1 MTTLNY
7 FYLTSGIFFF
17 LLGYYVFLKDP
28 KRRVNLIFFLFSLA
42 ATLWYEG
49 SFLKGFLYPN
59 LSLEQREQLL
69 LAGNWKI
76 LVAEDIGWLGISY
89 LSPLFLHLVILITK
103 QRAVFQKKISII
115 LIYLLPTLVNI
126 WILIY
131 DFYFDLQLHKIVK
144 IAEIF
149 QHFFVDILFS
159 LYFVFFLI
167 LGLIFLIKRY
177 TKLKSYQERTQA
189 RYFIIGALI
198 PGIIGAIFLLL
209 SIIKINIYYVSWLLG
224 PFFTLGY
231 LFVSLG
237 VLRHGLFI
245 DYREILETIFKRLAE
260 LVIVTDKE
268 GLILLTNEITLA
280 KLNFK
285 EEEISSQNISN
296 FFKTKEAWPSLK
308 EKLKKQ
314 GEALEE
320 KLVFLTKEKEEIP
333 FLTSISQAKEGI
345 ILVGRDIK
353 ELLSYQEKLKEEVE
367 KRTKELKEAKTIL
380 EVKVKA
386 RTKELQEL
394 ADSLEEQVKQRT
406 KELQKR
412 VEELERFHR
421 LTVGRERRMIELKKE
436 IEDLKKH
443 LMMRKEKI

>member
-1 MTTLNY
+1 
-7 FYLTSGIFFF
+7 
-17 LLGYYVFLKDP
+17 
-28 KRRVNLIFFLFSLA
+28 
-42 ATLWYEG
+42 
-49 SFLKGFLYPN
+49 
-59 LSLEQREQLL
+59 
-69 LAGNWKI
+69 
-76 LVAEDIGWLGISY
+76 
-89 LSPLFLHLVILITK
+89 
-103 QRAVFQKKISII
+103 
-115 LIYLLPTLVNI
+115 IYLLPTLVNI

>member
-1 MTTLNY
+1 MNVENIY
-7 FYLTSGIFFF
+7 FLISAIGTPLIF
-17 LLGYYVFLKDP
+17 LIGYYVFLKDS
-28 KRRVNLIFFLFSLA
+28 RRTINKLFFLMSLGGTFWGLEGIVMRFVVKTSLIYIFTLLVAWFGSTFLSSVFLQLSLA
-42 ATLWYEG
+42 IVGKEELLKKKITK
-49 SFLKGFLYPN
+49 FLLLSPPVLMLLFLYTDTIISEFFPRY
-59 LSLEQREQLL
+59 EM
-69 LAGNWKI
+69 
-76 LVAEDIGWLGISY
+76 DIEKVYPFFNIYLPLYFISY
-89 LSPLFLHLVILITK
+89 LLIAIVILL
-103 QRAVFQKKISII
+103 KK
-115 LIYLLPTLVNI
+115 Y
-126 WILIY
+126 
-131 DFYFDLQLHKIVK
+131 
-144 IAEIF
+144 
-149 QHFFVDILFS
+149 FS
-159 LYFVFFLI
+159 LQ
-167 LGLIFLIKRY
+167 
-177 TKLKSYQERTQA
+177 SYQERNKFKF
-189 RYFIIGALI
+189 FIIGTFI
-198 PGIIGAIFLLL
+198 PAIFGSLTLFILPAIFKIESGWL
-209 SIIKINIYYVSWLLG
+209 SFS
-224 PFFTLGY
+224 FFALGY
-231 LFVSLG
+231 LFIAQG
-237 VLRHGLFI
+237 VLRYGLFI

-333 FLTSISQAKEGI
+333 FLVSVSEAKEGI
-345 ILVGRDIK
+345 IFIGRDIK

-367 KRTKELKEAKTIL
+367 RRTKELKEAKTIL